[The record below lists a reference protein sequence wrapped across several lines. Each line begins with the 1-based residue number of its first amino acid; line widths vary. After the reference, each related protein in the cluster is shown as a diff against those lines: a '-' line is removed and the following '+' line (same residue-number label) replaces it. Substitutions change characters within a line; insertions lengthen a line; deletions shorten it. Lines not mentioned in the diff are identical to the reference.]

1 MERRPFPRTLAPFV
15 STTTQNLKTNYHHLA
30 SGGRCRPK
38 TLRLGMWLVCAFV
51 HAMPFGV
58 CCRGLNATEPVGLAT
73 IDLPHGGSI
82 FGQVTTVD
90 HPKRRYSMVELDDGL
105 RVAISQGDI
114 RRTATED
121 ANRRYRELAAQVP
134 DDAVAHFELAR
145 WCKQNSL
152 HAQSK
157 FHMRRV
163 VQLDPDHGTA
173 RESLNYVKRGQE
185 WVPRKQWE
193 RDRGIVRSAGRYH
206 IPEDLA
212 MQNAAK
218 ENATRSNHWGR
229 EIAKLRGLA
238 LRGGE
243 KGGEAMQSLRA
254 IDDPLAA
261 AAIGDELTNPRNRK
275 QPLPLRL
282 LWVELLGRFRTPK
295 AVEPLV
301 WAGVRETDNVVREAA
316 LEKLEK
322 YGAHSAV
329 LTYVPMLKSQNNADV
344 KNAGRALA
352 FLPDPEIRFQLIDA
366 LITEHTTITTPAT
379 ETNVGFSSSGAG
391 GMSFGATPQ
400 KRTDHVRNPQVL
412 AALRAIAPGADFG
425 YDKDA
430 WRRYFA
436 EQLSS
441 YSGDLRRD

>member
-1 MERRPFPRTLAPFV
+1 M
-15 STTTQNLKTNYHHLA
+15 STSTQNLKAHCHSLA
-30 SGGRCRPK
+30 CGEPCYRKAFPFGA
-38 TLRLGMWLVCAFV
+38 WLVFTFV
-51 HAMPFGV
+51 HALLFAF
-58 CCRGLNATEPVGLAT
+58 CCSGTNATQPVGPAT

-82 FGQVTTVD
+82 FGHVTTVD

-134 DDAVAHFELAR
+134 DDAEAHFELAR

-193 RDRGIVRSAGRYH
+193 RDRGIVRSSGRYH

-218 ENATRSNHWGR
+218 ESATRSNHWGR
-229 EIAKLRGLA
+229 EIAKLRGVA

-243 KGGEAMQSLRA
+243 KGAEAMQSLRA
-254 IDDPLAA
+254 INDPLAA
-261 AAIGDELTNPRNRK
+261 AAIGDELTNPRNKK

-282 LWVELLGRFRTPK
+282 LWVELLGRFQTPR

-301 WAGVRETDNVVREAA
+301 WTGVREPDNVVREAA

-329 LTYVPMLKSQNNADV
+329 LTYLPMLKSQNNAEV

-366 LITEHTTITTPAT
+366 LITEHTTITAPAA

-391 GMSFGATPQ
+391 GMSFGASPQ
-400 KRTDHVRNPQVL
+400 KRTDHIRNPQVL